1 VASRRSEAFN
11 LCGESLEDHTNPTCC
26 TIPDSQGSFPG
37 LPNSDRRLDTTNIEN
52 DHQYSPSQP
61 RGGTKDALLIDAQGY
76 PSSNLSGVIEDYAT
90 VDGFLY
96 TPNDFGK
103 EQSTHTP
110 EAFCSIHDRYP
121 IQSSLFN
128 GSVLE
133 NPWTAL
139 PVTSPSQLGTCSN
152 FAEPFPP
159 FNGYVGPELETPSHV
174 FGLPLMNGRLLPPT
188 DFFQFADDGKIGHE
202 LSFPEQSPEATPMQG
217 QPDGSNVWDS
227 SGLANAAAP
236 YNGQASNPPY
246 AANAVPQWPD
256 VFLCNYPTCRQTF
269 KRDADRS
276 RHEQSVHFKSPG
288 LHLCPIAG
296 CPKSYG
302 KGYSRL
308 DKVTEHLWR
317 KHANLGFTKA

>member
-1 VASRRSEAFN
+1 MQDESHDWPLANQMDCSPPLSQSSYPAGFEGEVAV
-11 LCGESLEDHTNPTCC
+11 
-26 TIPDSQGSFPG
+26 G
-37 LPNSDRRLDTTNIEN
+37 LNTTGIEN
-52 DHQYSPSQP
+52 HDQYSPLQP
-61 RGGTKDALLIDAQGY
+61 RGGSKDWLLIDAQGY
-76 PSSNLSGVIEDYAT
+76 PSSNSSGIIGDHAT
-90 VDGFLY
+90 VGGFFC
-96 TPNDFGK
+96 TPSDFNK
-103 EQSTHTP
+103 EQPTLTPP
-110 EAFCSIHDRYP
+110 EAFCSIHDSYR

-128 GSVLE
+128 ESVLE

-159 FNGYVGPELETPSHV
+159 LNGYVGPKLETPSHV
-174 FGLPLMNGRLLPPT
+174 FGLPLMNGGLLPPT

-202 LSFPEQSPEATPMQG
+202 LSFPEQSPEATSMQG

-256 VFLCNYPTCRQTF
+256 VFLCHYPTCRQTF
-269 KRDADRS
+269 KRDTDRS
-276 RHEQSVHFKSPG
+276 RHEQSVHFNNPG

-302 KGYSRL
+302 KGYSRP